1 MKNKVYIDF
10 DFGGVYW
17 SIEDVKRNANLLKR
31 IMQGIDNS
39 IMVKLANNK
48 ISIDE
53 VINMVFE
60 DEDLEGYRIVETD
73 SDVVFVDWDIDNA
86 FSSAEEMIE
95 TFDKLDILKYVAE
108 LYHWDLEKLFSAIQ
122 NKKITLEQIYIDYIR
137 AMDDASICEKNKTN
151 E

>member
-108 LYHWDLEKLFSAIQ
+108 LYHWDLEKLFSTIQ
-122 NKKITLEQIYIDYIR
+122 NKKLTLEQIYIDYIR